1 MKLIVEANEH
11 QRVMRSSHVWLN
23 SGDEDIMATKYN
35 TRDREGGNR
44 EPWLLRVEDVA
55 ELLGV
60 SRSTVYNLINTK
72 ELPSVMIAGCRRIP
86 EDQLRAW
93 VAKQYQ

>member
-1 MKLIVEANEH
+1 MSKKHKTRN
-11 QRVMRSSHVWLN
+11 RKG
-23 SGDEDIMATKYN
+23 GD
-35 TRDREGGNR
+35 R

-72 ELPSVMIAGCRRIP
+72 QLPSVLIAGCRRVP
-86 EDQLRAW
+86 QDQLRVW
-93 VAKQYQ
+93 VAQQRQ